1 MEDYD
6 GRFAGLEKS
15 LKDAT
20 ETLRGEMSREVA
32 GLQKEMAGR
41 NTDLNGQL
49 AETRRALQEESDKLA
64 SHHEQDTRKLADQI
78 SQLHATLDHKI
89 QDLSAKFDEATMA
102 LHKQMQAQHVDLLKT
117 LDARIREL
125 SSVKADRATLATLL
139 TDLAGN
145 LTAESGSRE
154 VK

>member
-1 MEDYD
+1 MEGYA

-15 LKDAT
+15 LQVAT
-20 ETLRGEMSREVA
+20 ETLSAEISSEVA
-32 GLQKEMAGR
+32 RLEKEMVGK
-41 NTDLNGQL
+41 NSDLNGQL
-49 AETRRALQEESDKLA
+49 AESRRALQEESARLA
-64 SHHEQDTRKLADQI
+64 SQHEQDTRKLADQI
-78 SQLHATLDHKI
+78 SQLQATLDHKI
-89 QDLSAKFDEATMA
+89 EDLAAKFDKATTA
-102 LHKQMQAQHVDLLKT
+102 FHKQMQAQHVDLLNT